1 MSEGLWLLALALAVW
16 AGWTDWRSRR
26 IPNWLTVPAFFVG
39 LGAHWMVA
47 GSKGVL
53 FSLKGAAVALA
64 LLFPFVLL
72 RGLGAGDWKLMGALG
87 AFLGAQV
94 TFLILF
100 GTVVITGIMGVV
112 QITRLR
118 KWRVTLANMWELIVV
133 FLSFGWRVH
142 PKINLDNP
150 GALSLPFGTAAAFS
164 TLVCYGLARL

>member
-1 MSEGLWLLALALAVW
+1 MALALAVW

-26 IPNWLTVPAFFVG
+26 IPNWLTVPAFFIGV
-39 LGAHWMVA
+39 GAHWMVA
-47 GSKGVL
+47 GG
-53 FSLKGAAVALA
+53 KGAVFSMSGAAIALF

-72 RGLGAGDWKLMGALG
+72 RALGAGDWKLMGALG

-94 TFLILF
+94 TFLVLF
-100 GTVVITGIMGVV
+100 GTVLITGIMGVV

-118 KWRVTLANMWELIVV
+118 KWRETLANMWELILV
-133 FLSFGWRVH
+133 FLSFGCRVH